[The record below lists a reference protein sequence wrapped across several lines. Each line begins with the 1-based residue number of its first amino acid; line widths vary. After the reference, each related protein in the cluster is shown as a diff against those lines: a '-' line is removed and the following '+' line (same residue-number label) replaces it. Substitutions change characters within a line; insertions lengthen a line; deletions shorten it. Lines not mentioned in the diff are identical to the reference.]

1 ADRATLKNTLQRA
14 GILSH
19 ENIRGVRL
27 NLAPNELQVFAN
39 NPDQEQAE
47 DALPVE
53 YQGESLQ
60 IGFNVGY
67 LVDVMNALDEDQVK
81 ITLANPNSSA
91 LIEAENDSRCLYV
104 VMPMR
109 L

>member
-1 ADRATLKNTLQRA
+1 
-14 GILSH
+14 
-19 ENIRGVRL
+19 
-27 NLAPNELQVFAN
+27 LQVFAN

-47 DALPVE
+47 DALPVD

-67 LVDVMNALDEDQVK
+67 LVDVMNVLDDAQVK
-81 ITLANPNSSA
+81 ITLSNPNSSA
-91 LIEAENDSRCLYV
+91 LIEAENDNSCLYV

>member
-1 ADRATLKNTLQRA
+1 M
-14 GILSH
+14 
-19 ENIRGVRL
+19 
-27 NLAPNELQVFAN
+27 
-39 NPDQEQAE
+39 
-47 DALPVE
+47 E

-67 LVDVMNALDEDQVK
+67 LIDVMNALDEAQVK
-81 ITLANPNSSA
+81 ITLSNPNSSA
-91 LIEAENDSRCLYV
+91 LIEAENDNSCLYV